1 MGNSN
6 QSIIHAY
13 VRLLCCFRCRD
24 NDFHQGILQSIGFK
38 EFVVY
43 LEKYDR
49 EHDQLIT
56 DFMRG
61 VSGTDGSP
69 PEGLPLL
76 QKCLDNLKLVTRRYS
91 KKQIKWIN
99 HRFLGNSRREVIK
112 ICYATRIGTAGA

>member
-1 MGNSN
+1 MG
-6 QSIIHAY
+6 
-13 VRLLCCFRCRD
+13 LLCCRD

-43 LEKYDR
+43 LEKFDYQ
-49 EHDQLIT
+49 HDQLIT
-56 DFMRG
+56 DYMRQA
-61 VSGTDGSP
+61 VAQGTP
-69 PEGLPLL
+69 PEGLPFL

-112 ICYATRIGTAGA
+112 YITCVVGFPSFP